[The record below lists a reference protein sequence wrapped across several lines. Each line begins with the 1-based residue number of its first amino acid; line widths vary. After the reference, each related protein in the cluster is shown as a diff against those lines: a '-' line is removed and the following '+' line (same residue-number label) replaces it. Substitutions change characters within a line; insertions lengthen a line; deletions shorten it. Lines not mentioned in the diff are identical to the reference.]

1 MSMAQ
6 RFDACMSRLIP
17 YMREAFLMYERGDA
31 TVRFHICHTSRMFG
45 ITWPIQAEDIDTA
58 MRLGAGYRKSLY
70 QSLSRSTHRL
80 SSQFGILSPPYDAGA
95 FLFLCY

>member
-31 TVRFHICHTSRMFG
+31 TVRFHICHTNRTFE
-45 ITWPIQAEDIDTA
+45 ITWPTQAEDIDTA
-58 MRLGAGYRKSLY
+58 MRLGAGYRKSIY
-70 QSLSRSTHRL
+70 ISESESIDTSAQFSVPFSSATSTGT
-80 SSQFGILSPPYDAGA
+80 S
-95 FLFLCY
+95 